1 MCSSPGICVHGQD
14 TLQLQTPGTWKGCRM
29 GCLKCLPPS
38 RPAAGV
44 NWLTAL
50 VTNTPGSSDAAFDL
64 DLTYSALVPYVEA
77 PTRPQ
82 FLSATAPDNR
92 TLAVKWSQ
100 PGCAG
105 SSAVRSYQVAVT
117 PVPEVPIPAVRVTD
131 PFKVPYLLYLRNL
144 QPCTEY
150 SISIRAVSAT
160 GRSAPATVVAT
171 TQCRRAGR
179 E

>member
-1 MCSSPGICVHGQD
+1 MHGQD